1 MPQYVLRLYTDRLEP
16 KAEIRLGR
24 CNRVVYVRDGDAIVR
39 AGAHAAGLAANS
51 AWYGGD
57 AVALTAGTGGATL
70 LRWELVPFQLF
81 AGNPVSS
88 TFPDYIRQ
96 ASPVPTIEPDPTAPP
111 GPESWNGA
119 SRPSLEKQVGTALA
133 AESAAPG
140 GMTGPGVT
148 SSTTLAHAV
157 ELEHPDGHLIRCDR
171 VDFPPGGI
179 AYAHVHRGPGIRC
192 LLAGSLRVEV
202 NGKAHDIAPGGAWF
216 EAGPDPVLALASK
229 AGPTAFVRV
238 MILPRELLGKSSIRY
253 LKPEDAEKPK
263 LQTYRIFV
271 DETIELP

>member
-1 MPQYVLRLYTDRLEP
+1 MPRYVLRLHTDRLEP
-16 KAEIRLGR
+16 KAEFRLDR

-51 AWYGGD
+51 AWHGAD
-57 AVALTAGTGGATL
+57 AVALTAGAAGATL
-70 LRWELVPFQLF
+70 LRWE
-81 AGNPVSS
+81 
-88 TFPDYIRQ
+88 
-96 ASPVPTIEPDPTAPP
+96 
-111 GPESWNGA
+111 
-119 SRPSLEKQVGTALA
+119 LA

-140 GMTGPGVT
+140 GVTGPGVD

-157 ELEHPDGHLIRCDR
+157 ELEHLDGHLMRCDR

-179 AYAHVHRGPGIRC
+179 AYTHVHRGPGIRC
-192 LLAGSLRVEV
+192 LLAGGIRVEV

-229 AGPTAFVRV
+229 SGPTAFVRV
-238 MILPRELLGKSSIRY
+238 MILPRELQGKSSIRY
-253 LKPEDAEKPK
+253 VKPEDADKPK

-271 DETIELP
+271 DEILDLRHWKSS